1 MDDFWKQSANV
12 FDNTIN
18 FRTREERERDAS
30 YTRASIL
37 MVLVFVVCHTP
48 RLITNTLE
56 LFVDQADLPLVSS
69 FQSWKQV
76 MDIHIQ

>member
-1 MDDFWKQSANV
+1 MFGNTNLIICKILKCFDD
-12 FDNTIN
+12 

-37 MVLVFVVCHTP
+37 MVVVFVVCHTP

-56 LFVDQADLPLVSS
+56 LFVDQADLPLVSPA
-69 FQSWKQV
+69 K
-76 MDIHIQ
+76 DCDLHECKH